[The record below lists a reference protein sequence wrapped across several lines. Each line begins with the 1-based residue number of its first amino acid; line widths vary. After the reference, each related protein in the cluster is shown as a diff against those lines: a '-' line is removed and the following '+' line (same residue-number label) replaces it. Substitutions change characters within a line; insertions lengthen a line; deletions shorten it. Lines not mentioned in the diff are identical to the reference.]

1 MDATVTNFLALKS
14 GATVKLVA
22 AAAPK
27 LVIPKLVAAVAT
39 VAAVAPEPVVPKFV
53 IPKLVGGTSDVG
65 DASLPVRS
73 TSPPVKLG
81 ARRLSQAAS
90 RLDAADNWVDN

>member
-1 MDATVTNFLALKS
+1 MDATVTNFFALKS
-14 GATVKLVA
+14 GDTFKLVA
-22 AAAPK
+22 ATAPK
-27 LVIPKLVAAVAT
+27 LVIPKLVAAVPA
-39 VAAVAPEPVVPKFV
+39 VAAVAPEPVIPKFV
-53 IPKLVGGTSDVG
+53 IPRLVVKTSDVG

-90 RLDAADNWVDN
+90 RLDAADNWVEI

>member
-27 LVIPKLVAAVAT
+27 LVIPKLVAA

-90 RLDAADNWVDN
+90 RLDAADNWVDI

>member
-27 LVIPKLVAAVAT
+27 LVIPKLVAA

>member
-1 MDATVTNFLALKS
+1 MDATVTNFFALKS
-14 GATVKLVA
+14 GATFKLVA
-22 AAAPK
+22 ATAPK
-27 LVIPKLVAAVAT
+27 LVIPKLVAAVA
-39 VAAVAPEPVVPKFV
+39 PEPVIPKFV
-53 IPKLVGGTSDVG
+53 IPKLVGRTSDVG

-90 RLDAADNWVDN
+90 RLDAADNWVEI

>member
-1 MDATVTNFLALKS
+1 MDATVTNFLAPKS

-22 AAAPK
+22 A
-27 LVIPKLVAAVAT
+27 VAA

-90 RLDAADNWVDN
+90 RLDAADNWVDI

>member
-27 LVIPKLVAAVAT
+27 LVIPKLVAA

-90 RLDAADNWVDN
+90 RLDDADNWVDI

>member
-14 GATVKLVA
+14 GSTFKLVA

-27 LVIPKLVAAVAT
+27 LVIPKLV
-39 VAAVAPEPVVPKFV
+39 
-53 IPKLVGGTSDVG
+53 GRTSDVG

-81 ARRLSQAAS
+81 ARRLSQSAS
-90 RLDAADNWVDN
+90 RHDAADNWVNN

>member
-1 MDATVTNFLALKS
+1 MDATVTNFLAPKS

-27 LVIPKLVAAVAT
+27 LVIPKLVAA